1 MSAMSALDLE
11 LQVRRARLEVLQNA
25 MRNYEDNVRR
35 RYSDGAYAYMA
46 GFLVA
51 QLLSLAADRADTTD
65 DLIKA
70 LEING
75 QMRK

>member
-1 MSAMSALDLE
+1 
-11 LQVRRARLEVLQNA
+11 

-46 GFLVA
+46 GFLQS

-70 LEING
+70 LEVNG
-75 QMRK
+75 QMRRS